1 MSASDIFLMA
11 SLLLVGAGGT
21 AVVLVRRLRVQ
32 AIVLSLFGLIQ
43 TLVFLALKAPDLA
56 LAQLAVGSAAVPVL
70 FVLVIN
76 RISGATEE

>member
-43 TLVFLALKAPDLA
+43 TLAFLALKAPDLA

-76 RISGATEE
+76 RISGAAEE

>member
-1 MSASDIFLMA
+1 MNAADLFLLA
-11 SLLLVGAGGT
+11 SLCLAAAGGT
-21 AVVLVRRLRVQ
+21 AVVLVRRMRVQ

-76 RISGATEE
+76 RITGTTGE

>member
-1 MSASDIFLMA
+1 MA
-11 SLLLVGAGGT
+11 PPWSSCGG
-21 AVVLVRRLRVQ
+21 LRVQ